1 MASNHR
7 DNEDNSLV
15 SIIVSTMNEEDHIR
29 NLITSLYAQIYR
41 PLELI
46 IVDGGSI
53 DQTTKIVR
61 KFALDLAD
69 NLFEIHLLHEKT
81 LGNVTS
87 PANARNIGI
96 KNAKG
101 NYIIL
106 LDADFFF
113 IDDDSIDKIV
123 GKLKRNQF
131 TKVKVKFA
139 VDTEL
144 ERQLSLTYGKLHH
157 CAYRK
162 EILRK
167 ITFDPSLGYG
177 EDRDFWFRI
186 YKDIRVN
193 LDVTCDVTLGRHLC
207 HTKKEFVSQTLWY
220 ARTLPLFIE
229 KVIEN
234 KENLW
239 YDEICIPL
247 FGSLLAIFAPAF
259 ILFSLREDMSYERSL
274 NRIRFGLWNVLRRY
288 LFVLTFVKASMD
300 RGFMKSYTL
309 LLLKCLKPMLRSIT
323 RNKKTKL

>member
-15 SIIVSTMNEEDHIR
+15 SIIVSTMNEAEHIGD
-29 NLITSLYAQIYR
+29 LITSSYAQTYR

-46 IVDGGSI
+46 IVDGGSV

-61 KFALDLAD
+61 KFALALAD
-69 NLFEIHLLHEKT
+69 NLFEIHLLHEET

-123 GKLKRNQF
+123 TKLRRHQF

-144 ERQLSLTYGKLHH
+144 ERQLSLTYGKLHY

-167 ITFDPSLGYG
+167 VTFDPSLGYG

-207 HTKKEFVSQTLWY
+207 HTRKEFVSQTIWY

-229 KVIEN
+229 KVIRN
-234 KENLW
+234 KENFW

-247 FGSLLAIFAPAF
+247 FGSLLAIFVPVF
-259 ILFSLREDMSYERSL
+259 ILFSLREDMSCERSL
-274 NRIRFGLWNVLRRY
+274 NRIRFGLWNILRRY
-288 LFVLTFVKASMD
+288 LFVLTFVRVSIE
-300 RGFMKSYTL
+300 RGFLKSYTL
-309 LLLKCLKPMLRSIT
+309 LLLECLKPMLR
-323 RNKKTKL
+323 RHKK